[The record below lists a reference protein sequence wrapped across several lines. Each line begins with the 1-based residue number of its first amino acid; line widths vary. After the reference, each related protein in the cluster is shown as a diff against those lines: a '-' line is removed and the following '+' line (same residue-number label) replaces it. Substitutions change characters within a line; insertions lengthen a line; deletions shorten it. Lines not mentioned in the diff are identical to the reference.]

1 VSLLLLQVTRAD
13 CVDGPKSGWLRGW
26 FGKKEGEGSGPIVAK
41 LGEESS
47 MVFDPELKR
56 WVVKG
61 VSNPLYLFTAHANL

>member
-1 VSLLLLQVTRAD
+1 VNFAD
-13 CVDGPKSGWLRGW
+13 CIDEPKSGWLRGW

-61 VSNPLYLFTAHANL
+61 VSFSLYLFARYANS